1 MAINTAPYF
10 PERSTMQKSRYHRLK
25 LTRLLKDQQIGD
37 EDFVDTR
44 YNPPP
49 KVTPYDHAHL

>member
-1 MAINTAPYF
+1 MATNTAPYF

-25 LTRLLKDQQIGD
+25 LDRLLAEQDLD
-37 EDFVDTR
+37 EESCDRR

-49 KVTPYDHAHL
+49 QVTRYDHVYS